1 MNKNKS
7 LILCTCKTKC
17 SFYPFLLPI
26 IFMFIRYF
34 HEKMIEESEPPKSYK
49 MLKYNL
55 PYLFYLYLPKILSII
70 LIPIIKWKL
79 KSENNNPEQNLAFRN
94 YHIFAKKEN
103 KKKLLLFFF
112 IISLLT
118 VIEDI
123 GDFILSY
130 FRMIEEIGWLIEKKT
145 GFIIFVPIFSYYL
158 LNKLIYRHHKFALIL
173 GLIGAFFVNLFRF
186 ILDFSY
192 LNEFHF
198 HLLNT
203 LFSFMYSF
211 ALVLIKYVM
220 SNFLILSPYNFL
232 FYDGIF
238 CIINSFICIFLEW
251 PIIANIHDPNKL
263 LEGENDNY
271 LKNNFVEIFTLFE
284 GQNKKFFI
292 YFFLSFILSFI
303 YYIINI
309 LTIYNF
315 SPSFMIVLEACL
327 PLDNDIIP
335 VFWGKRIDN
344 EDKVIKRTFLQLIGY
359 IIIFIAA
366 LILNEIIILN
376 FWELNKNIY
385 SEISKR
391 GIIDTSIELNVHE
404 DVDEDDKYINESE
417 IKLEP
422 DIN

>member
-1 MNKNKS
+1 MKECKS
-7 LILCTCKTKC
+7 FILCDCKTKC
-17 SFYPFLLPI
+17 SLYPFLLPLFFI
-26 IFMFIRYF
+26 VIRYF
-34 HEKMIEESEPPKSYK
+34 HELMIEESKVQNSYK

-70 LIPIIKWKL
+70 LIPIIKYKL
-79 KSENNNPEQNLAFRN
+79 KSENNNPKQNLAFRN
-94 YHIFAKKEN
+94 YHIFTEKKN
-103 KKKLLLFFF
+103 KKKLLIYFY

-123 GDFILSY
+123 GDFLLTY
-130 FRMIEEIGWLIEKKT
+130 FERIKKLGWLIEKKT

-158 LNKLIYRHHKFALIL
+158 LNKLIYKHHLFALVL
-173 GLIGAFFVNLFRF
+173 GLIGAFIANFSRF
-186 ILDFSY
+186 YFGFSKT
-192 LNEFHF
+192 NEFPF
-198 HLLNT
+198 HLLNS
-203 LFSFMYSF
+203 LFSSMYSF

-251 PIIANIHDPNKL
+251 PIIVNIHDPNDKL
-263 LEGENDNY
+263 KGENDNY
-271 LKNNFVEIFTLFE
+271 LKNNFLEIFTLFE

-303 YYIINI
+303 YYIINAFT
-309 LTIYNF
+309 LYNYP
-315 SPSFMIVLEACL
+315 PSFMIVLEACI
-327 PLDNDIIP
+327 PIDNDIISL
-335 VFWGKRIDN
+335 FFG
-344 EDKVIKRTFLQLIGY
+344 DKEEEKNKNNIIKRSFLQLAGY

-376 FWELNKNIY
+376 FLGLNKNIY

-391 GIIDTSIELNVHE
+391 AAKDTSIELNYHDDEE
-404 DVDEDDKYINESE
+404 DIENESKIEPE
-417 IKLEP
+417 I
-422 DIN
+422 N